1 MRKTNILIFFILLGF
16 QLISLSQNTELQLTS
31 FSQNTD
37 EIVDKLG
44 TASKGTYL
52 KDFAMDINP
61 GEKASF
67 SMVLSINTK
76 YEFSYYEHETDQ
88 LQFNFYKDGE
98 QKQESSN
105 YVESLDSEK
114 QSYDINPH
122 KIIKLKNIT
131 QHEYI
136 ISETGIYHMF
146 VKNLTSENL
155 KTVVLLSFIER
166 IKPII
171 EDETIIQTTSQEN
184 TQNKS
189 KLHKDNPKE
198 QYFFVVEEMPSFNG
212 AKNIDKSKSEFLKF
226 IEKEIKYPQEA
237 IDKKIEGKVMVQF
250 VIDKDGYIKEAKIVS
265 GVHPALDQEALS
277 VVYSSPRWQPGK
289 QRGHKV
295 MVVQTF
301 PIEFKL
307 P

>member
-1 MRKTNILIFFILLGF
+1 MKKKYFIILVLFFGVQLKSYSQQEAPLITYSQQYNQEDIL
-16 QLISLSQNTELQLTS
+16 
-31 FSQNTD
+31 
-37 EIVDKLG
+37 DKLG

-52 KDFAMDINP
+52 KDFELDINP
-61 GEKASF
+61 GETAKF
-67 SMVLSINTK
+67 SMVLSKNTK

-146 VKNLTSENL
+146 VKNNTFINV
-155 KTVVLLSFIER
+155 KTVVLLSFLER
-166 IKPII
+166 TIPIKEEEITP
-171 EDETIIQTTSQEN
+171 TT
-184 TQNKS
+184 TKNKTPD
-189 KLHKDNPKE
+189 KTKHQQGDPKE

-265 GVHPALDQEALS
+265 GIHPALDQEALS

>member
-1 MRKTNILIFFILLGF
+1 MRKTITLILIIFLGVQSSSISQTAQEILDMLGK
-16 QLISLSQNTELQLTS
+16 E
-31 FSQNTD
+31 
-37 EIVDKLG
+37 
-44 TASKGTYL
+44 SKGTYL
-52 KDFAMDINP
+52 KDFELDLSSVETA
-61 GEKASF
+61 KF
-67 SMVLSINTK
+67 SMVLSKNTK
-76 YEFSYYEHETDQ
+76 YEFSFYEHETDQ

-105 YVESLDSEK
+105 YVESVNSEK
-114 QSYDINPH
+114 QSYDTNPH

-131 QHEYI
+131 QQEYI

-146 VKNLTSENL
+146 VKNNTSKSV
-155 KTVVLLSFIER
+155 KTVVLLSFLER
-166 IKPII
+166 TKPIKEEEITPTATKI
-171 EDETIIQTTSQEN
+171 EAPDKTKHQQ
-184 TQNKS
+184 
-189 KLHKDNPKE
+189 DDPGE

-212 AKNIDKSKSEFLKF
+212 AINIEKSKSGFLKY

-237 IDKKIEGKVMVQF
+237 IDKKIEGKVFVQF
-250 VIDKDGYIKEAKIVS
+250 VIDKEGYIKEAKIAK
-265 GVHPALDQEALS
+265 GIHPALDQEALRI
-277 VVYSSPRWQPGK
+277 VYSSPRWQPGT